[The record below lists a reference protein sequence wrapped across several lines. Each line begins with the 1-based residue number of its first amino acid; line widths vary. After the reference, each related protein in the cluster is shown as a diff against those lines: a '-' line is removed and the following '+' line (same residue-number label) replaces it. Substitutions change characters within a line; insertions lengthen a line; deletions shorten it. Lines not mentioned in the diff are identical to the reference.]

1 MGRYIPKTLWKTV
14 TKMTEPNSLVG
25 ADSVRRGNIHK
36 LWLEKFRVTIRKNF
50 IARRVQQ
57 QLSRSPREFLLK
69 LFEVFKFSDRKTWL
83 TNQMLAKIFLSAGVW
98 TKEI

>member
-1 MGRYIPKTLWKTV
+1 MGWYIPKTLRKTV

-25 ADSVRRGNIHK
+25 AGSVRTGNIHK

-50 IARRVQQ
+50 ITRRVQQ

-69 LFEVFKFSDRKTWL
+69 LLRFSSFVTERH
-83 TNQMLAKIFLSAGVW
+83 G
-98 TKEI
+98 